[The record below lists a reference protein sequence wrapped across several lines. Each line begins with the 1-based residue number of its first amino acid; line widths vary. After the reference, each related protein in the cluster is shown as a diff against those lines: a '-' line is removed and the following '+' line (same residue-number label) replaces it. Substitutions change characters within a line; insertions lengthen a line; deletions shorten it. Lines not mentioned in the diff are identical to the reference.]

1 MIKYFRDKYNIFIVV
16 FLDDDSENPVTYEIY
31 KIYDTYGGPE
41 CIYKPYKWWKLDEW
55 DSAEQ
60 HAIDYVMRNLI

>member
-1 MIKYFRDKYNIFIVV
+1 MIKYFRDKCNIFIVV

-31 KIYDTYGGPE
+31 KGTE
-41 CIYKPYKWWKLDEW
+41 FIYKPYKWWGLNEW

-60 HAIDYVMRNLI
+60 HAMDYVIRNLI